1 MKQIKQPTYNEA
13 VAAINAD
20 KDLKARVE
28 ELRAD
33 YESGQLDHGFAWG
46 NFFNLAED
54 ESKVVIQW
62 LDPDDQDF
70 ELIADSIEQAV
81 VAIRGIE
88 ETYA

>member
-13 VAAINAD
+13 MDAINAD
-20 KDLKARVE
+20 KDLKTRVE

-62 LDPDDQDF
+62 LDPDDQNF